1 MIERGTITSS
11 HAAISAVVRDAAHL
25 DADHTFRI
33 GLDFLLD
40 GIEARV
46 SRRRAAEEPDRP

>member
-1 MIERGTITSS
+1 
-11 HAAISAVVRDAAHL
+11 VVRDAAHL

-40 GIEARV
+40 GIEARI
-46 SRRRAAEEPDRP
+46 SR